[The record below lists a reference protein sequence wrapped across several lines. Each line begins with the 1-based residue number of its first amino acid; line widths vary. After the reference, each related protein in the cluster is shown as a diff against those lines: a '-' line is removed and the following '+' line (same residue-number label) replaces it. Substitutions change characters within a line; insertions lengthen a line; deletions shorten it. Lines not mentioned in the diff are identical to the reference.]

1 VPLFDARPLAS
12 YVDGQVAATRFTL
25 ALAAAFATVALLMAM
40 LALYGVISYAVSQR
54 TPELGLRIALGAG
67 EGSIA
72 RLVLGHGGLMAG
84 MGLAIGLGLALAAT
98 RTIRRL
104 LVDVP
109 ADDPV
114 TFAVTSGVLAGAAL
128 IASYVPAR
136 RAARLDPAATL
147 RSE

>member
-1 VPLFDARPLAS
+1 M
-12 YVDGQVAATRFTL
+12 TL
-25 ALAAAFATVALLMAM
+25 LLQD
-40 LALYGVISYAVSQR
+40 V
-54 TPELGLRIALGAG
+54 
-67 EGSIA
+67 
-72 RLVLGHGGLMAG
+72 RL
-84 MGLAIGLGLALAAT
+84 GLAIGLGLALVAT
-98 RTIRRL
+98 RSIRRL

-147 RSE
+147 RRE

>member
-1 VPLFDARPLAS
+1 M
-12 YVDGQVAATRFTL
+12 TL
-25 ALAAAFATVALLMAM
+25 LLQD
-40 LALYGVISYAVSQR
+40 V
-54 TPELGLRIALGAG
+54 
-67 EGSIA
+67 
-72 RLVLGHGGLMAG
+72 RL
-84 MGLAIGLGLALAAT
+84 GLAIGLGLALVAT
-98 RTIRRL
+98 RSIRSL

-147 RSE
+147 RRE